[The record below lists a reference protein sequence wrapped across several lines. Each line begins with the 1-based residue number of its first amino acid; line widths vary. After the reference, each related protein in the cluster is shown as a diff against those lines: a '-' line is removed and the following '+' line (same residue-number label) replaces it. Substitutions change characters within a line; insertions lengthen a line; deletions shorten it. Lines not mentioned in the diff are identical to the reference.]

1 MPPFI
6 VHVPAGICDRF
17 CLFLVY
23 DLPLPICTSS
33 HCYAAIVIV
42 PAVIDT
48 LHRAQRFE
56 LTYHLIIII
65 RRNHDHSEQAARNG
79 RSPTPL
85 LLRHRFIGF
94 IGSTPHGPI
103 GPIIVV
109 VIAGITALSGNLD
122 AASTPLRQHPKFL
135 CII

>member
-1 MPPFI
+1 MFQPVSATDF
-6 VHVPAGICDRF
+6 AF
-17 CLFLVY
+17 FW
-23 DLPLPICTSS
+23 CTTF
-33 HCYAAIVIV
+33 HFRYVRRPIVIV

-85 LLRHRFIGF
+85 LLRHRRHIF
-94 IGSTPHGPI
+94 IGSTLHRPI
-103 GPIIVV
+103 VPIVVVVVVV
-109 VIAGITALSGNLD
+109 VIARITAISGNRD
-122 AASTPLRQHPKFL
+122 AVSPPPRHIHLLVGDETHQTDQ
-135 CII
+135 